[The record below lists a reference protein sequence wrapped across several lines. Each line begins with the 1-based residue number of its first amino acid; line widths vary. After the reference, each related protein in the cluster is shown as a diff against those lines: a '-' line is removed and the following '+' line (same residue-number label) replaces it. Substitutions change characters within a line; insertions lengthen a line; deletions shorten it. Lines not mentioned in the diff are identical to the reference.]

1 MISLLLRSASLGGT
15 QQETDRKKTKLKAG
29 MWRNGYVTTE
39 NGENEGTRELS
50 RAKLK
55 CQNFS
60 KDEILEIGGF

>member
-1 MISLLLRSASLGGT
+1 
-15 QQETDRKKTKLKAG
+15 
-29 MWRNGYVTTE
+29 MWRNGYVTNE

>member
-1 MISLLLRSASLGGT
+1 
-15 QQETDRKKTKLKAG
+15 
-29 MWRNGYVTTE
+29 MWRNGYFTSE
-39 NGENEGTRELS
+39 NGENEGTRELL